1 MSATVRRRCL
11 FVPVLVLVG
20 AAIAPARLLA
30 QGNRAGM
37 TADQLYQT
45 ACAACHGADGKG
57 QPRAVVGFDTPLPD
71 FTDCAFTTPE
81 ADLDWSSVIHKGGRI
96 RALDRRMPAFGDVLS
111 DAEID
116 ALVNRLRRFC
126 PEPSWPRGELNFPRA
141 FFTEKAFPE
150 NEAVLTTAI
159 QRGPETEL
167 ENQFLFEQRLGRRAQ
182 YEINVPVAF
191 HQDVAGAWSRGIGD
205 IGVAVKYALH
215 DNLARGLIVSAG
227 GEVTLPTGR
236 ESRGLGG
243 GVAIFE
249 GFGLVGQALP
259 GAAFV
264 QLQAGL
270 EVPANA
276 EVASR
281 ELFVRT
287 AIGRTFTAARWGR
300 AWSPMV
306 EVLAA
311 RAPGAP
317 ADWDLVPQL
326 QVSLSGLQHVL
337 FSAGLRIPVKQPESR
352 GKTLMIY
359 LLWDW
364 FDGSLR
370 ANWRTR

>member
-1 MSATVRRRCL
+1 MRRRCL
-11 FVPVLVLVG
+11 FIILVLTAG
-20 AAIAPARLLA
+20 TLPAPLLA

-37 TADQLYQT
+37 TDDELYQA

-96 RALDRRMPAFGDVLS
+96 RALDRRMPAFGDLLS

-116 ALVNRLRRFC
+116 TLVGRLRRFC
-126 PEPSWPRGELNFPRA
+126 AEPSWPRGELNFPRA

-150 NEAVLTTAI
+150 NEAVWTAAMR
-159 QRGPETEL
+159 RGPEVEL
-167 ENQFLFEQRLGRRAQ
+167 ETRFLFEQRLGRRAQ
-182 YEINVPVAF
+182 YEITVPVAF

-205 IGVAVKYALH
+205 ISAAVKYALH

-227 GEVTLPTGR
+227 GEVTFPTGR
-236 ESRGLGG
+236 ESQGLGG
-243 GVAIFE
+243 GVAVFE
-249 GFGLVGQALP
+249 GFGMAGQALP
-259 GAAFV
+259 GAGFV
-264 QLQAGL
+264 QFQAGL

-276 EVASR
+276 DVASN
-281 ELFVRT
+281 ELFWR
-287 AIGRTFTAARWGR
+287 AALGRTFTAARWGR
-300 AWSPMV
+300 VWSPMV

-311 RAPGAP
+311 RATGAP
-317 ADWDLVPQL
+317 TEWDVVPQL

-337 FSAGLRIPVKQPESR
+337 LNTGLRIPVNQPESR

>member
-1 MSATVRRRCL
+1 MGATVRRRCL
-11 FVPVLVLVG
+11 LIGILLIVVAPPV
-20 AAIAPARLLA
+20 RLLA
-30 QGNRAGM
+30 QGTRPAL
-37 TADQLYQT
+37 TDDQLYQA

-96 RALDRRMPAFGDVLS
+96 RALDRRMPAFGALLA
-111 DAEID
+111 DAEI
-116 ALVNRLRRFC
+116 ATLVARLRRFC
-126 PEPSWPRGELNFPRA
+126 AEPNWPRGELNFPRP

-159 QRGPETEL
+159 QRGPETEI

-182 YEINVPVAF
+182 YEINVPLAF
-191 HQDVAGAWSRGIGD
+191 HRDVAGAWNRGIGD
-205 IGVAVKYALH
+205 IAVAVKYALH

-243 GVAIFE
+243 GVALFE
-249 GFGLVGQALP
+249 AAGMVGQALP

-264 QLQAGL
+264 QLHAGL
-270 EVPANA
+270 EVPAKSD
-276 EVASR
+276 VASK
-281 ELFVRT
+281 ELFWRT
-287 AIGRTFTAARWGR
+287 AIGRTFTAAQWGR

-306 EVLAA
+306 EVLYA
-311 RAPGAP
+311 RSPGAP

-337 FSAGLRIPVKQPESR
+337 VSGGVRIPVKQPQSR

-364 FDGSLR
+364 FDGGLR
-370 ANWRTR
+370 SNWRTR

>member
-1 MSATVRRRCL
+1 VWRRSL
-11 FVPVLVLVG
+11 FILAIVVLTLRP
-20 AAIAPARLLA
+20 AAARA
-30 QGNRAGM
+30 QANRAGM
-37 TADQLYQT
+37 TADELYQA
-45 ACAACHGADGKG
+45 ACAACHASDGKG
-57 QPRAVVGFDTPLPD
+57 QPRAVVGFDTRLPD

-96 RALDRRMPAFGDVLS
+96 RGLDRRMPAFGDVLS
-111 DAEID
+111 EAEID
-116 ALVNRLRRFC
+116 GLIGRLRGFC
-126 PEPSWPRGELNFPRA
+126 AEPSWPRGELNFPRP

-150 NEAVLTTAI
+150 NEAVLTMSI
-159 QRGPETEL
+159 QRGQETEI
-167 ENQFLFEQRLGRRAQ
+167 ESEFLFEQRLGRRAQ
-182 YEINVPVAF
+182 YEINVPLAF
-191 HQDVAGAWSRGIGD
+191 HQDVAGAWNRGIGD
-205 IGVAVKYALH
+205 IAVAVKYALH

-243 GVAIFE
+243 GVALFE
-249 GFGLVGQALP
+249 AAGMVGQALP

-264 QLQAGL
+264 QLHAGL
-270 EVPANA
+270 EVPAKSD
-276 EVASR
+276 VASK
-281 ELFVRT
+281 ELFWRT
-287 AIGRTFTAARWGR
+287 AIGRTFTAAQWGR

-306 EVLAA
+306 EVLYA
-311 RAPGAP
+311 RSPGAP

-337 FSAGLRIPVKQPESR
+337 VSGGVRIPVKQPESR
-352 GKTLMIY
+352 GRTLMIY